1 MDKHPGMNDEAY
13 AHLVEESA
21 EELYQNAPCGYISTL
36 PNGTIIKVNQTFLSW
51 TGYRREELLG
61 KRFQDLLSMG
71 GKIFHET
78 HYAPLLRMQGF
89 VTEVNFDI
97 LHKDG
102 VPRPMLLSSTQKR
115 DASGKPLL
123 NRTTLFNMTD
133 RKKYEREL
141 LLARQ
146 RAEQAT
152 EDKANFLSTVSHEI
166 RTPMNAIIGISNLLQ
181 ETELAP
187 DQQKY
192 VRILKDSSEGL
203 LSLINDILDFSKI
216 EAGKVALED
225 RSFNIHELVYRIFY
239 GLNVKAEEKGLSVKI
254 DIDERV
260 PAWLRGDPVKLG
272 QVLTILMGNAIKFTE
287 RGSVTLS
294 VKAREVFPDAVSLD
308 FKVSDTGIG
317 IPPDRLNRIF
327 EGFTQ
332 ASYDIGMK
340 YGGTGLGLAISLKL
354 LELHG
359 SKMNVE
365 SVLGEGST
373 FSFKLRMPLGRE
385 QETSRGLAESL
396 PDTQSLRG
404 LKILVAEDNAINV
417 FVLAQFL
424 RKWGVEFEVA
434 ENGQRAVEKVQE
446 REFDLVLMDLQMPE
460 LDGYGATQTLRELPD
475 ERFRRLPIIALTAS
489 TSLGEDERATL
500 IGFTDYLG
508 KPFKPEALFSKL
520 ALHGARQG
528 LAATSVQAHAQAQG
542 LALPDGTLPRFDL
555 AGLRELA
562 GDDAQA
568 LVELGT
574 IAMQTHAEYQQVF
587 QQVLES
593 GTQEDFA
600 FQHHKIKPTL
610 DLLQANGL
618 RQALEQAK
626 PLVGGR
632 ERDLEKVSAAKQA
645 IQDELEALIQALEQ
659 EVQSARDTLV
669 PNHLTVDPGE
679 HAAALQDGR

>member
-1 MDKHPGMNDEAY
+1 MNDEDY

-21 EELYQNAPCGYISTL
+21 EDLYQNAPCGYISTL
-36 PNGTIIKVNQTFLSW
+36 PNGTIIKVNQTFLTW
-51 TGYRREELLG
+51 TGYRREELIG
-61 KRFQDLLSMG
+61 RKRLQELLPIG
-71 GKIFHET
+71 GKIFYET

-89 VTEVNFDI
+89 VTEINFDVI
-97 LHKDG
+97 HKEG
-102 VPRPMLLSSTQKR
+102 RLLPVLLSTTQRR
-115 DASGKPLL
+115 DASGKPVV
-123 NRTTLFNMTD
+123 NRTTLFNITD

-141 LLARQ
+141 VLARR
-146 RAEQAT
+146 RAENAT

-216 EAGKVALED
+216 EAGKVTLEE
-225 RSFNIHELVYRIFY
+225 RSFDVRELVSRIFY
-239 GLNVKAEEKGLSVKI
+239 GLNVKAEEKGLSVRL

-272 QVLTILMGNAIKFTE
+272 QILTNLMGNAIKFTE
-287 RGSVTLS
+287 HGSVTLALK
-294 VKAREVFPDAVSLD
+294 VREVFPDAVSLD

-317 IPPDRLNRIF
+317 IPPDRLTKIF

-359 SKMNVE
+359 TRMAVE

-373 FSFKLRMPLGRE
+373 FSFKLRLPLGQE
-385 QETSRGLAESL
+385 QKANRGLVEGL
-396 PDTQSLRG
+396 PDGQGLQG
-404 LKILVAEDNAINV
+404 LKILVAEDNAVNV

-434 ENGQRAVEKVQE
+434 ENGRLAVEKVQA

-460 LDGYGATQTLRELPD
+460 LDGYGATRMIRELSGA
-475 ERFRRLPIIALTAS
+475 RFQRLPIIALTAS
-489 TSLGEDERATL
+489 TGLGEDERSKLT
-500 IGFTDYLG
+500 GFTDYLG

-528 LAATSVQAHAQAQG
+528 PACAPVEAQPWAQG
-542 LALPDGTLPRFDL
+542 VSASTSTLPRFDL
-555 AGLRELA
+555 EGLRELA
-562 GDDAQA
+562 GGDTQVM
-568 LVELGT
+568 VELTT
-574 IAMQTHAEYQQVF
+574 IAIQTHEEYEQLF
-587 QQVLES
+587 QKLLEA
-593 GTQEDFA
+593 GNLEDFD

-610 DLLQANGL
+610 DLLQANAL
-618 RQALEQAK
+618 RSALEEARRL
-626 PLVGGR
+626 LVR
-632 ERDLEKVSAAKQA
+632 KERAPEKVTAAIQA
-645 IQDELEALIQALEQ
+645 IQGELEALIRALKG
-659 EVQSARDTLV
+659 EVQRAQAPLV
-669 PNHLTVDPGE
+669 PE
-679 HAAALQDGR
+679 HPPIH

>member
-51 TGYRREELLG
+51 TGYRREELLS

-102 VPRPMLLSSTQKR
+102 VPRPMLLSTTQKR
-115 DASGKPLL
+115 DASGKPVL

-216 EAGKVALED
+216 EAGKVGLED

-272 QVLTILMGNAIKFTE
+272 QVLTNLMGNAIKFTE

-528 LAATSVQAHAQAQG
+528 LTRIPGEAHAQAQG

-574 IAMQTHAEYQQVF
+574 IAIQTHAEYQQVF

-610 DLLQANGL
+610 DLFQAHGL

-632 ERDLEKVSAAKQA
+632 ERDLEKVTAAIQA

-659 EVQSARDTLV
+659 EVQSAQAPRV
-669 PNHLTVDPGE
+669 PAPLSVHPCAPTSAP
-679 HAAALQDGR
+679 H